1 MKPQEG
7 HLLRKGRKP
16 RLEFWV
22 LVHELCR
29 ADQGQYW
36 KFDVSS
42 VRQNMAAGA
51 NRELEVIKVSEPRVD
66 ALLFPELRHRKERV
80 AKIRH
85 VPHVGEN
92 QSDDLSTSCFSKHR
106 HVANAFAIGQT
117 PVGLRIDLV
126 ALAQIDKAGNI
137 VGAAAGT
144 T

>member
-1 MKPQEG
+1 
-7 HLLRKGRKP
+7 
-16 RLEFWV
+16 
-22 LVHELCR
+22 
-29 ADQGQYW
+29 
-36 KFDVSS
+36 
-42 VRQNMAAGA
+42 MAAGA
-51 NRELEVIKVSEPRVD
+51 NRELEVIKIPEPRVN
-66 ALLFPELRHRKERV
+66 ALLLPELRHREERV